1 MLINTERETNQYII
15 VIYTIQSQYSLSQIK
30 HKLSL
35 IIIILNLMKRQYIEI
50 VYISKER
57 EDHQSRE
64 SKNVMNT
71 RIERDT
77 KRKNK
82 KRQSK

>member
-15 VIYTIQSQYSLSQIK
+15 VIYTIQLQYSLSQIK

-35 IIIILNLMKRQYIEI
+35 IIIILNLMKRQYIEN
-50 VYISKER
+50 VYINKER
-57 EDHQSRE
+57 EDDQSRE